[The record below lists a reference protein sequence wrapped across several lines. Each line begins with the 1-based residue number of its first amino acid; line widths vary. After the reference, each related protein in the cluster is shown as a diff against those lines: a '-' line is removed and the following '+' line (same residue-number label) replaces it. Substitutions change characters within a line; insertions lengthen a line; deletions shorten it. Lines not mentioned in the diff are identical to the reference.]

1 MRFSGIIVLVADV
14 ICSNGQ
20 VAADLVIQSQIV
32 TGLDESVIPIRFGC
46 DMDRYR
52 RLWNE
57 IIYLESVPYG
67 RRDVAGLHMMAEL
80 DAVPEGEPEIG
91 SLPMEGHVRDIS
103 QIKTRIE

>member
-32 TGLDESVIPIRFGC
+32 TGLDESVIPIRFRS
-46 DMDRYR
+46 DMDRQR

-57 IIYLESVPYG
+57 IVYLESVPYG
-67 RRDVAGLHMMAEL
+67 RRYVAGLHMMTEL
-80 DAVPEGEPEIG
+80 DAVSEGEPEIG

-103 QIKTRIE
+103 QIETRIE